1 MKTLYL
7 VWNGVLETVQLIDE
21 HNLNEGATIESYL
34 CLDGNGKQFT
44 CAKDMYFHT
53 EREAWEDY
61 LKELKESIKYNETEI
76 FSLQNQNAEFRE
88 EISRT
93 ELKLQNV

>member
-21 HNLNEGATIESYL
+21 HNLNAGATVESYL
-34 CLDGNGKQFT
+34 CLDENGKQFT
-44 CAKDMYFHT
+44 CSKDMYFHT

-61 LKELKESIKYNETEI
+61 LKDLKESIKYNEAEI

-88 EISRT
+88 EIFRT
-93 ELKLQNV
+93 ERKLQNV